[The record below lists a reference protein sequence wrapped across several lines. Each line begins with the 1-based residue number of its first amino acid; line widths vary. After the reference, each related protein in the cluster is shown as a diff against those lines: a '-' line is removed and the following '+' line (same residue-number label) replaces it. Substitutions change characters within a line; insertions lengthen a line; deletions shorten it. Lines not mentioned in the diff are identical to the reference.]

1 MKTILKLLS
10 LCGFLIWQSA
20 SGQTYES
27 VQRQTVSPQVAD
39 FKEQVSREILSPPE
53 LKIRNKRLKDKFVF
67 PIYGTPKDSVKLFE
81 GQSKVYAPQTMADP
95 PAPTVAFDGLLDNNT
110 SIPPDVN
117 GAVGPNYVM
126 TTLNTEIKIQNK
138 TGGSVSTLSN
148 SGFWTVEETTDIYD
162 PKILYDPFTQR
173 FYFVDLDGASSAGT
187 NILLAVSQT
196 NDPTGAWNQYKIK
209 TNNGDPT
216 LWFDFPSMG
225 YNKDWIVVSGNM
237 FTDGPSYTFT
247 KVKLFVIKKSDVL
260 AGLATTPTEISV
272 ATGFTLS
279 PAVVGDNSTNTVPI
293 IATWDNSTGTYK
305 LLKISGEPPS
315 VPTLSDV
322 GFPSVGSGNSWFNYT
337 WYYNQAPQ
345 QGMTTRTNGIDD
357 GDHRMANCVLKNG
370 KLWAVH
376 NTWSS
381 NTGLFNSAAVYRG
394 VLRWLSINPNTAA
407 INEWGKIEDTGIT
420 NMGAFSVPTNSYSY
434 PSIAVNNNED
444 VMIGFGHHSPSF
456 YPTASYLLRKNG
468 EPSFSSVYQ
477 YKNGTNKYFK
487 TYGGSANRWGDYT
500 MTMVDPSN
508 GSDFWVIGEYANTPN
523 GSDQWATR
531 WAKIVPNVV
540 LATITL
546 GSLPSVNLCANKA
559 YAVPFSITGS
569 FNAGN
574 QFRTQLSNN
583 LGSFASPQQL
593 GALTSISAGNISS
606 TVPNILSPG
615 GTGYV
620 LRIVSTNPVIT
631 STNTVNV
638 SVIPQTRVISNTTTT
653 PFEGTEYINNSG
665 SLVLTG
671 TREFK
676 AGKSITLTPTAGTSI
691 TIPQNS
697 VFTARIFTC
706 PY

>member
-10 LCGFLIWQSA
+10 LCGFLMWQNA
-20 SGQTYES
+20 AGQTYES

-39 FKEQVSREILSPPE
+39 FKQQVSREILSPPE
-53 LKIRNKRLKDKFVF
+53 LKIRNKRQKDKFVF
-67 PIYGTPKDSVKLFE
+67 PVYETPKDSVRLFE
-81 GQSKVYAPQTMADP
+81 GQAKIYAPQTMAAP
-95 PAPTVAFDGLLDNNT
+95 PAPSVGFVGLLDNGT

-117 GAVGPNYVM
+117 GAAGPNHVM

-138 TGGSVSTLSN
+138 AGGTVSSLTN

-173 FYFVDLDGASSAGT
+173 FYFIDLDGASSAGS

-237 FTDGPSYTFT
+237 FTDGPSYSFT

-260 AGLATTPTEISV
+260 AGSATTPTEISV
-272 ATGFTLS
+272 ASGFTLS
-279 PAVVGDNSTNTVPI
+279 PAVVDDNSTNTVPI
-293 IATWDNSTGTYK
+293 FATWASSTGTYK
-305 LLKISGEPPS
+305 LWRISGEPPA

-322 GFPSVGSGNSWFNYT
+322 GLPSVGAGNSWFNYT
-337 WYYNQAPQ
+337 WFYNQAPQ
-345 QGMTTRTNGIDD
+345 MDMTSISNGLDD

-376 NTWSS
+376 NTWST
-381 NTGLFNSAAVYRG
+381 NTGLYNSTSVFRG
-394 VLRWLSINPNTAA
+394 VVRWISIDPNTAT

-420 NMGAFSVPTNSYSY
+420 NMGTYSVPTNSYSY
-434 PSIAVNNNED
+434 PSIAVNTNED
-444 VMIGFGHHSPSF
+444 VMIGFGHHSPNI
-456 YPTASYLLRKNG
+456 YATASYILRKNG

-508 GSDFWVIGEYANTPN
+508 GTDFWVIGEYADAPI
-523 GSDQWATR
+523 GSDKWATY

-540 LATITL
+540 LPSITL
-546 GSLPSVNLCANKA
+546 GSMPSLNLCANKA

-574 QFRTQLSNN
+574 EFRTQLSND
-583 LGSFASPQQL
+583 LGSFGSPSQL
-593 GALTSISAGNISS
+593 GALSSVSAGSISS
-606 TVPNILSPG
+606 TVPNTLSPG

-620 LRIVSTNPVIT
+620 LRIVSTNPVST

-638 SVIPQTRVISNTTTT
+638 TVIPQTREISSSTGT
-653 PFEGTEYINNSG
+653 PFEATEYINNSG
-665 SLVLTG
+665 SLNLTG
-671 TREFK
+671 SREFK
-676 AGKSITLTPTAGTSI
+676 AGKAIILTPTVGSSI

-697 VFTARIFTC
+697 VFTARIVTC